1 MLWFLHLC
9 SDSGVVVVD
18 YQDLAE
24 GVMIETADG
33 GGRFRTVVLRP
44 VVTVREAGMVEK
56 AMHLHHEANSLC
68 YIANSMNF
76 PVRHE
81 PVVKIVAE

>member
-1 MLWFLHLC
+1 MLWYLHLC
-9 SDSGVVVVD
+9 AVNGVVVVD

-24 GVMIETADG
+24 GVMIETEDG
-33 GGRFRTVVLRP
+33 GGRFTTVVLRP

-56 AMHLHHEANSLC
+56 AMRLHHEANSLC
-68 YIANSMNF
+68 FIANSMNF

-81 PVVKIVAE
+81 PVVETVTD